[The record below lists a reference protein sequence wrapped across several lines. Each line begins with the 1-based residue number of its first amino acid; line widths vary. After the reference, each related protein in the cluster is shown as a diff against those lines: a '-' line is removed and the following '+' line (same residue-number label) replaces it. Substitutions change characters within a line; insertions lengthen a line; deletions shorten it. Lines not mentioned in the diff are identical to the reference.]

1 MEEQEHVL
9 FIKNMVCNR
18 CILVVS
24 EMLKNLN
31 FNPVRLELGKV
42 VVEEPLKPADRV
54 LIRKALEA
62 LGFELLDDKRHRLI
76 EQIRTAIIE
85 LVHYENNLSK
95 LKLSE
100 YLSGRCH
107 YDYSLLSKLFSEGN
121 GISIEKYYIAQ
132 KVERIKELLIYDEL
146 TIGEIATQLQYSS
159 VAHLSSQFRQVT
171 GMSPSVFR
179 SATMFTFISIGQILN
194 RRTSVYNSLAASA
207 VVLILFDPFVI
218 FHIGFQLSYSAILG
232 ILLIQSK
239 ISALVKSR
247 NKIIRY
253 F

>member
-31 FNPVRLELGKV
+31 FNPLRIELGKV
-42 VVEEPLKPADRV
+42 VVEEPLKPADRF

-107 YDYSLLSKLFSEGN
+107 YDYSLLSKLFSEEN
-121 GISIEKYYIAQ
+121 GIS
-132 KVERIKELLIYDEL
+132 IYDEL

-171 GMSPSVFR
+171 GMSPSEFKRLKGNKR
-179 SATMFTFISIGQILN
+179 SPLDK
-194 RRTSVYNSLAASA
+194 V
-207 VVLILFDPFVI
+207 
-218 FHIGFQLSYSAILG
+218 
-232 ILLIQSK
+232 
-239 ISALVKSR
+239 
-247 NKIIRY
+247 
-253 F
+253 

>member
-1 MEEQEHVL
+1 MQSHRNNPYFCPGHCCESAEWQSKRLIIITMEEQEHVL

-42 VVEEPLKPADRV
+42 VVEEPL
-54 LIRKALEA
+54 
-62 LGFELLDDKRHRLI
+62 KRHRLI

-107 YDYSLLSKLFSEGN
+107 YDYSLLSKLFSEEN

-171 GMSPSVFR
+171 GMSPSEFKRLKGNKR
-179 SATMFTFISIGQILN
+179 SPLDK
-194 RRTSVYNSLAASA
+194 V
-207 VVLILFDPFVI
+207 
-218 FHIGFQLSYSAILG
+218 
-232 ILLIQSK
+232 
-239 ISALVKSR
+239 
-247 NKIIRY
+247 
-253 F
+253 

>member
-1 MEEQEHVL
+1 MQSHRNNPYFCPGHCCESAEWQSKRLIIITMEEQEHVL

-31 FNPVRLELGKV
+31 FNPLRIELGKV
-42 VVEEPLKPADRV
+42 VIEEPLKPADRF
-54 LIRKALEA
+54 LIQKALEA

-100 YLSGRCH
+100 YLSGKCH
-107 YDYSLLSKLFSEGN
+107 YDYSLLSKLFSEEN

-171 GMSPSVFR
+171 GMSPSEFKRLKGNKR
-179 SATMFTFISIGQILN
+179 SPLDK
-194 RRTSVYNSLAASA
+194 V
-207 VVLILFDPFVI
+207 
-218 FHIGFQLSYSAILG
+218 
-232 ILLIQSK
+232 
-239 ISALVKSR
+239 
-247 NKIIRY
+247 
-253 F
+253 

>member
-1 MEEQEHVL
+1 MQSHRNNPYFCPGHCCESAEWQSKRLIIITMEEQEHVL

-24 EMLKNLN
+24 KMLKNLN
-31 FNPVRLELGKV
+31 FNPLRIELGKV
-42 VVEEPLKPADRV
+42 VIEEPLKPADRF

-100 YLSGRCH
+100 YLSGKCH
-107 YDYSLLSKLFSEGN
+107 YDYSLLSKLFSEEN

-132 KVERIKELLIYDEL
+132 KVERIKENQESYIRDDVTYDFEYD
-146 TIGEIATQLQYSS
+146 TNQWTDEAADGQLPILRRKTADGT
-159 VAHLSSQFRQVT
+159 AHEGS
-171 GMSPSVFR
+171 
-179 SATMFTFISIGQILN
+179 
-194 RRTSVYNSLAASA
+194 
-207 VVLILFDPFVI
+207 
-218 FHIGFQLSYSAILG
+218 
-232 ILLIQSK
+232 
-239 ISALVKSR
+239 
-247 NKIIRY
+247 
-253 F
+253 

>member
-1 MEEQEHVL
+1 MQSHRNNPYFCPGHCCESAEWQSKRLIIITMEEQEHVL
-9 FIKNMVCNR
+9 FIKNMVCSG

-24 EMLKNLN
+24 KMLKNLN
-31 FNPVRLELGKV
+31 FNPLRIELGKV
-42 VVEEPLKPADRV
+42 VIEEPLKPADRFLIRELGKV
-54 LIRKALEA
+54 VIEEPLKPADRFLIRKALEA

-100 YLSGRCH
+100 YLSGKCH
-107 YDYSLLSKLFSEGN
+107 YDYSLLSKLFSEEN

-171 GMSPSVFR
+171 GMSPSEFKRLKGNKR
-179 SATMFTFISIGQILN
+179 SPLDK
-194 RRTSVYNSLAASA
+194 V
-207 VVLILFDPFVI
+207 
-218 FHIGFQLSYSAILG
+218 
-232 ILLIQSK
+232 
-239 ISALVKSR
+239 
-247 NKIIRY
+247 
-253 F
+253 

>member
-1 MEEQEHVL
+1 
-9 FIKNMVCNR
+9 MVCNR

-24 EMLKNLN
+24 KMLKNLN
-31 FNPVRLELGKV
+31 FNPLRIELGKV
-42 VVEEPLKPADRV
+42 VIEEPLKPADRF

-76 EQIRTAIIE
+76 E

-100 YLSGRCH
+100 YLSGKCH
-107 YDYSLLSKLFSEGN
+107 YDYSLLSKLFSEEN

-171 GMSPSVFR
+171 GISPSEFKRLKGNKR
-179 SATMFTFISIGQILN
+179 SPLDK
-194 RRTSVYNSLAASA
+194 V
-207 VVLILFDPFVI
+207 
-218 FHIGFQLSYSAILG
+218 
-232 ILLIQSK
+232 
-239 ISALVKSR
+239 
-247 NKIIRY
+247 
-253 F
+253 